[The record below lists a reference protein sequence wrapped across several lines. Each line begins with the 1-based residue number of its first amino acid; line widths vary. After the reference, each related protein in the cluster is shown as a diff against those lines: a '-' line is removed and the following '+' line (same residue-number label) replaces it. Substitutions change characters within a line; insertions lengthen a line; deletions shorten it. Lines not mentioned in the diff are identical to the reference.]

1 MVKFV
6 DGGKDKDHIRKDI
19 IMKKRRQFI
28 KMVLGVFVGMG
39 FLLNPIAAGCRLVWA
54 KAKKIIL
61 PKGTQMVHLIGK
73 NPADLDTKNLDLTP
87 LEAFQTMGQKDYH
100 VNLRKWRLEIDGQV
114 QLSLKLTYDQIVQ
127 MPSIEKNVLLICPGV
142 FAYHAHWKGISVV
155 KLLEMARMVTGVTH
169 VVFRG
174 PEGTY
179 EKRMR
184 FPIEDIHS
192 DKVFLAYNVNGETLP
207 VKHGF
212 PLRVVAED
220 YYGGDWVKYVYKI
233 TAIES

>member
-1 MVKFV
+1 
-6 DGGKDKDHIRKDI
+6 
-19 IMKKRRQFI
+19 MKKRRQFI
-28 KMVLGVFVGMG
+28 KMVLGLFAGIG
-39 FLLNPIAAGCRLVWA
+39 LLINPIATGCRSVWA

-61 PKGTQMVHLIGK
+61 PKGTPVEILIGK
-73 NPADLDTKNLDLTP
+73 NPANLDTKNLDLTP
-87 LEAFQTMGQKDYH
+87 LEAFQTMGQTNYH
-100 VNLRKWRLEIDGQV
+100 VNLSKWRLDIDGQV
-114 QLSLKLTYDQIVQ
+114 QHPLKLTYDQIKQ

-155 KLLEMARMVTGVTH
+155 RLLEMGKIVTGVTH

-179 EKRMR
+179 EKTSR
-184 FPIEDIHS
+184 FPIQDIHS
-192 DKVFLAYNVNGETLP
+192 NKVFLAYNVNDKTLP

-220 YYGGDWVKYVYKI
+220 YYGSYWIKYVYKI
-233 TAIES
+233 TAIKS

>member
-1 MVKFV
+1 MK
-6 DGGKDKDHIRKDI
+6 KDI
-19 IMKKRRQFI
+19 TMKKRRQFI
-28 KMVLGVFVGMG
+28 KMVLGLFAGMG

-54 KAKKIIL
+54 KAKKIVL
-61 PKGTQMVHLIGK
+61 PKGTRVETLTGK
-73 NPADLDTKNLDLTP
+73 NPANLDTKNLDLTP
-87 LEAFQTMGQKDYH
+87 LEAFQTMGQKNYH
-100 VNLRKWRLEIDGQV
+100 VNLSKWRLEIDGQV
-114 QLSLKLTYDQIVQ
+114 QQPLKLTYDQIKQ
-127 MPSIEKNVLLICPGV
+127 MPSIERNVLLICPGV

-155 KLLEMARMVTGVTH
+155 KLLEMAKMITGVTH

-179 EKRMR
+179 EKTSR
-184 FPIEDIHS
+184 FPIQDIHS
-192 DKVFLAYNVNGETLP
+192 TKVFLAYNVNDKTLP

-233 TAIES
+233 TAIKT